1 MRSIAFLDWPIST
14 PWSSPRNSKVVLNMK
29 TARAL
34 GLTVSPTLLATTDE
48 VIE

>member
-1 MRSIAFLDWPIST
+1 VQQPNKFEFVINLR
-14 PWSSPRNSKVVLNMK
+14 

-34 GLTVSPTLLATTDE
+34 GLAIAPTLLATTDE

>member
-1 MRSIAFLDWPIST
+1 LPVEQPNKFELVMNLR
-14 PWSSPRNSKVVLNMK
+14 

-34 GLTVSPTLLATTDE
+34 GLSIPPILLVRLDE